1 MLPHHIL
8 GSINNPTYEEG
19 LDLAP
24 LAREVHCE
32 RDYQNPIYSD
42 VGAKPTTL
50 NASMDLTYEGLY
62 SETTLVSEAAYENA
76 NDNAPQDYLVPETI
90 LNKQRKDHHGGVH
103 HNGTGEGTTSEN
115 RNDDYS
121 VLGPTDYFI
130 LQPHIPKPTQQ
141 QLPSVDD
148 EYSQLHHL

>member
-1 MLPHHIL
+1 M
-8 GSINNPTYEEG
+8 NNPTYEEG

-24 LAREVHCE
+24 LAREVHHE
-32 RDYQNPIYSD
+32 RNYQNLIHSD

-50 NASMDLTYEGLY
+50 NVSIDQTYEGLY
-62 SETTLVSEAAYENA
+62 SETTLVSEAAYESA

-90 LNKQRKDHHGGVH
+90 LNKQQKDHHGGVH
-103 HNGTGEGTTSEN
+103 HNGTGEGTTSEK

-121 VLGPTDYFI
+121 VLGPTDYFT

-141 QLPSVDD
+141 QLPSADD